1 MRRSATIVAA
11 VAVGIAGLAGGF
23 WLQHATRSPA
33 PLPPDAAATPEAAT
47 IKGRARPAFSLR
59 DLNGKQQDVAQWDN
73 HVVLLNFWATWCPP
87 CRREIPA
94 LIELQNK
101 FGRQGLQVVGVAIDQ
116 PHLVEEFRDTAEMNY
131 PVLVGESDALAVSKS
146 YGNVYGQLP
155 YSVIIARD
163 GTIREVHRGE
173 LTTAAAES
181 LLKPLL
187 SR

>member
-33 PLPPDAAATPEAAT
+33 PLPPSAAGSEAAT
-47 IKGRARPAFSLR
+47 TITGTARPSFSLR
-59 DLNGKQQDVAQWDN
+59 DLNGKQHDIAQWDN

-94 LIELQNK
+94 LIDLQNK
-101 FGRQGLQVVGVAIDQ
+101 FGNQGLQVVGVAIDQ
-116 PHLVEEFRDTAEMNY
+116 PQLVEEFRDTAEMNY
-131 PVLVGESDALAVSKS
+131 PVLVGESEALAVSKA

-155 YSVIIARD
+155 YSVVIARD

-173 LTTAAAES
+173 LTKTTAES

-187 SR
+187 DR